1 MDIALLSMAMSQVNT
16 GQQVSLS
23 VMKQAK
29 ETAEV
34 QGEAV
39 VKLLDSANQ
48 TAGHPHLGR
57 NIDISY

>member
-39 VKLLDSANQ
+39 VKLLHSANQ
-48 TAGHPHLGR
+48 IAIHPHLGK

>member
-48 TAGHPHLGR
+48 IAGHPHLGK